1 MSIFYSKFDKILNKH
16 APVKTLSKRR
26 IKKLSKPWISN
37 WKGIRASIK
46 IKNQLFLSGDY
57 IKYKH
62 YRNMLCKLTR
72 LSKKEYYFNYFNEN
86 FTNVRK
92 TWEGINSLLNR
103 KKNKNK
109 TINTLKTFGSNTTTN
124 NKSIISNVLNKHF
137 TSIGTKLAARLPN
150 SEKHFTQFLYNN
162 KSPSSSFLFQPI
174 TPDEVKQQ
182 VTWILFFSDVHFK
195 VCVWQY

>member
-1 MSIFYSKFDKILNKH
+1 
-16 APVKTLSKRR
+16 
-26 IKKLSKPWISN
+26 
-37 WKGIRASIK
+37 
-46 IKNQLFLSGDY
+46 
-57 IKYKH
+57 
-62 YRNMLCKLTR
+62 MLCKLTR

-109 TINTLKTFGSNTTTN
+109 TINTLKNFGSNTTTN

-137 TSIGTKLAARLPN
+137 TSIGTKLAAKLPN
-150 SEKHFTQFLYNN
+150 SEKHFTQLLYEN

-195 VCVWQY
+195 VCV